1 MRSYLAFAAT
11 LAVALSATCAV
22 AAPFKCVGPDGKVV
36 FSDQRCESDP
46 VPAKPGTA
54 GAPAADKARGPSP
67 DQERLKA
74 LDAIS
79 TSHEAN
85 SEQKTAAM
93 LEAGN
98 IRRGLDGKLTAA
110 ERERREG
117 LTKELAGA
125 DASQRAAALRELR
138 TLYRD

>member
-11 LAVALSATCAV
+11 LVVALSATCAV
-22 AAPFKCVGPDGKVV
+22 AVPFKCVGPDGKIV

-46 VPAKPGTA
+46 APPKPGA
-54 GAPAADKARGPSP
+54 APAPDKARGPSP
-67 DQERLKA
+67 DQERLKV

-79 TSHEAN
+79 TNHTAN
-85 SEQKTAAM
+85 GEQKTAAM

-98 IRRGLDGKLTAA
+98 IRRGLESKLTPA
-110 ERERREG
+110 ERERREA

-125 DASQRAAALRELR
+125 DSNKRAAALRELR

>member
-11 LAVALSATCAV
+11 LAVALSATG
-22 AAPFKCVGPDGKVV
+22 AAAASFKCVGPDGKIV

-46 VPAKPGTA
+46 VPPKPTA
-54 GAPAADKARGPSP
+54 APAPDKPRGPTP
-67 DQERLKA
+67 DQERLKV

-79 TSHEAN
+79 TSHAAN

-98 IRRGLDGKLTAA
+98 IRRGLDAKLKPA
-110 ERERREG
+110 ERERREA
-117 LTKELAGA
+117 LTKELEDA
-125 DASQRAAALRELR
+125 DADKRAEALRELR
-138 TLYRD
+138 ALYRD

>member
-11 LAVALSATCAV
+11 LVVALSATCAV
-22 AAPFKCVGPDGKVV
+22 AAPFKCVGPDGKIV

-46 VPAKPGTA
+46 TPPKPAS
-54 GAPAADKARGPSP
+54 APDKARGPSP

-79 TSHEAN
+79 TNQASN

-98 IRRGLDGKLTAA
+98 IRRGLDSKLTPA
-110 ERERREG
+110 ERERRDA
-117 LTKELAGA
+117 LTRELADA
-125 DASQRAAALRELR
+125 DAKKRTAALRDLR
-138 TLYRD
+138 ALYRD

>member
-1 MRSYLAFAAT
+1 MRSYLAFAAA
-11 LAVALSATCAV
+11 LVVALSATGAV
-22 AAPFKCVGPDGKVV
+22 AASFKCVGPDGKVV

-46 VPAKPGTA
+46 VPPKPA
-54 GAPAADKARGPSP
+54 AAPAPDKAHGPSP

-79 TSHEAN
+79 TSHAAN

-98 IRRGLDGKLTAA
+98 IRRGLDAKLAPA
-110 ERERREG
+110 ERERRDA
-117 LTKELAGA
+117 LTQELADA
-125 DASQRAAALRELR
+125 DANKRAAALRALR
-138 TLYRD
+138 ALYRD